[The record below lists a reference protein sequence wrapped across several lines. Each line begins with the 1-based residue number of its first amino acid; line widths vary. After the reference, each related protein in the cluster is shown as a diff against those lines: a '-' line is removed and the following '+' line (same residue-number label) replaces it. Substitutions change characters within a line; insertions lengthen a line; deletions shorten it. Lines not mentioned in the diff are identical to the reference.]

1 MATWTPKATIQFA
14 NDLITAS
21 LVLEPESDTRAAIQ
35 AIADVL
41 ISAALAADPTLASS
55 VAAAAAAAVDGELA
69 DRAILQTTGTAGG
82 GLQER
87 FPASSAL
94 GWKSDTET
102 VDGNLGTTLPG
113 APTIAALQKV
123 GFPIGIDAPDTEGV
137 GFGIRAGDGRNTA
150 LETGDTY
157 DPITGIVPLSLRAQI
172 AVGLVTSHHN
182 IKGPALAA
190 LVPVG
195 RYVLHEQPDGFHL
208 ILGEKTNA

>member
-1 MATWTPKATIQFA
+1 MAQWTPKAMIQFA
-14 NDLITAS
+14 NDLVMATT
-21 LVLEPESDTRAAIQ
+21 VLDEESETRAAIQ
-35 AIADVL
+35 AIADAL
-41 ISAALAADPTLASS
+41 ISAALAADPTLAAS
-55 VAAAAAAAVDGELA
+55 VAAAASSAVEGELA
-69 DRAILQTTGTAGG
+69 SRALLQTTGTDGG

-87 FPASSAL
+87 FPATSAL
-94 GWKSDTET
+94 GWKSDTEN

-113 APTIAALQKV
+113 PPTIAALQKV
-123 GFPIGIDAPDTEGV
+123 GFPLGIDAPDTEGV

-157 DPITGIVPLSLRAQI
+157 DPITGIVPLSLRAQM